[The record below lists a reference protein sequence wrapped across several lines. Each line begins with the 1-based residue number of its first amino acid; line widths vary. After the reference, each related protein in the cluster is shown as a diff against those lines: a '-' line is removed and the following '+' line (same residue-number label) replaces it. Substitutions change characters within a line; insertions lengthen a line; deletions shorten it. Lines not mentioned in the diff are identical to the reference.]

1 MTCCVLPVQQQY
13 GSCTTPTFLSF
24 PSYTS
29 QILFPLQDITDALA
43 FQILPA
49 NCCVRVCCGL
59 ADGQYSVLFPWHV
72 PKRCMSNKRQLGE
85 SLCWWRT
92 CALGEALWPHD
103 YWHPPSAV
111 QELHQQHAPGSRR
124 DHWITLQNQSREYMW
139 GLDIILLLLFMN
151 TIVYYYYFF
160 FFHFHLEC
168 RKRSQEAQNS
178 RYFCFMST
186 HFFVALQ
193 QTLAV
198 ALIIISTSHLFVR
211 LSF

>member
-139 GLDIILLLLFMN
+139 GLDIILLLLFIN
-151 TIVYYYYFF
+151 TIVYYYYYFF
-160 FFHFHLEC
+160 LSLSPWVQETVSRSSELKIFLLYVNTFLCCFAADTCCCFNNYLHF
-168 RKRSQEAQNS
+168 SP
-178 RYFCFMST
+178 FC
-186 HFFVALQ
+186 
-193 QTLAV
+193 
-198 ALIIISTSHLFVR
+198 
-211 LSF
+211 